1 MRTNSTIWRRK
12 AGGYGGLDFGIVDT
26 SSPKGQV
33 STKSDQLQARLA
45 REIGQLAQRRRQG
58 QLFDESER
66 LAEIERSIEEKEEE
80 LGRRRHHYEEV
91 REQLRRERTR
101 ILERL
106 LPARFALAGSPQ
118 VFPVAVEVRL
128 PERGS

>member
-1 MRTNSTIWRRK
+1 M
-12 AGGYGGLDFGIVDT
+12 
-26 SSPKGQV
+26 
-33 STKSDQLQARLA
+33 ARLV
-45 REIGQLAQRRRQG
+45 REIGQLAHRRRQG

-80 LGRRRHHYEEV
+80 LGRRRHHYEEI
-91 REQLRRERTR
+91 REQLQRERTR